1 MLNKLKDELTS
12 IANDEKAKIYSRFF
26 KTGPGEYGEDDIFI
40 GLTVPEQR
48 AIAKKYYDL
57 SIKDLQKLLSSK
69 IHEHRLTAL
78 FILMHKYEK
87 SDEKG
92 KEEIFNFYLKNTK
105 HINNWDLIDLSAH
118 KILGDYIL
126 NNQQFKKIIY
136 KFAKSNSLWEKRIAI
151 LSTFIL
157 IKNNKFEDT
166 LKISEVL
173 LNDRHDLIHKAVG
186 WMLREVGKKDQKVE
200 EDFLKKH
207 YKKMPRTMLRY
218 AIERFDKKKKE
229 FYMKK

>member
-173 LNDRHDLIHKAVG
+173 LNDRHD
-186 WMLREVGKKDQKVE
+186 
-200 EDFLKKH
+200 
-207 YKKMPRTMLRY
+207 
-218 AIERFDKKKKE
+218 
-229 FYMKK
+229 